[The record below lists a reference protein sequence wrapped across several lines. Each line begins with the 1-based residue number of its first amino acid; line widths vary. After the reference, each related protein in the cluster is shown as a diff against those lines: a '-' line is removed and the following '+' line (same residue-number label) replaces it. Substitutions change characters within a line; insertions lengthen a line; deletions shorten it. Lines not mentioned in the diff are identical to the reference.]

1 VKHWHYSRSLPT
13 PPRVSLGVW
22 EAERFI
28 GAVIFSRGAAS
39 NIGRPFGVPQTAI
52 AELTRVA
59 LASHQAPVS
68 RVVRIAV
75 AMLRQ
80 RCPGLELLVSFA
92 DPAHAHVGA
101 IYQAGNWLY
110 LGQQAETVE
119 FLAPD
124 GKQWHGRMVSP
135 TGRTKVYGEYRGV
148 WRPAQCRQVRCPG
161 KHTYVLPLTAAMR
174 AQLAPLAQPYPK
186 RPCATSISVDAPA
199 VQAGDGGSTPTVA
212 LPVGL
217 TPRRVEAGA

>member
-22 EAERFI
+22 ESERFI
-28 GAVIFSRGAAS
+28 GAVIFSRGAAQ
-39 NIGRPFGVPQTAI
+39 NIGRPFGLPQTAI

-68 RVVRIAV
+68 RVLRIAV

-80 RCPGLELLVSFA
+80 RCPGLEMLVSFA

-135 TGRTKVYGEYRGV
+135 TGRKKVYGEYRGV
-148 WRPAQCRQVRCPG
+148 WRPSQCRQVRCPG
-161 KHTYVLPLTAAMR
+161 KHKYALPLTTAMR

-186 RPCATSISVDAPA
+186 RPCATSILADAPA

-212 LPVGL
+212 LPA
-217 TPRRVEAGA
+217 PYRVETGA